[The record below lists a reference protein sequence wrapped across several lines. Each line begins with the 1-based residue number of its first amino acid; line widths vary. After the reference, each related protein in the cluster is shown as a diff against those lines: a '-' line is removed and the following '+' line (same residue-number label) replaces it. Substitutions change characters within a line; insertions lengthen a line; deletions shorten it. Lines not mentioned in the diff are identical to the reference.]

1 MQFLTG
7 HIEFLERAG
16 IKDESV
22 DLVISN
28 CVINLSPDKAS
39 VIKEAY
45 RVLKPGGEMY
55 FSDVYASRRVP
66 EAVQQDKVRS
76 RLLFPIHALLP
87 KLFEEKTWLLA
98 VCI

>member
-7 HIEFLERAG
+7 HIELLERAG

-28 CVINLSPDKAS
+28 CVINLSPDKTS

-66 EAVQQDKVRS
+66 QAVQQDKVRS
-76 RLLFPIHALLP
+76 RLLVSMLL
-87 KLFEEKTWLLA
+87 L
-98 VCI
+98 